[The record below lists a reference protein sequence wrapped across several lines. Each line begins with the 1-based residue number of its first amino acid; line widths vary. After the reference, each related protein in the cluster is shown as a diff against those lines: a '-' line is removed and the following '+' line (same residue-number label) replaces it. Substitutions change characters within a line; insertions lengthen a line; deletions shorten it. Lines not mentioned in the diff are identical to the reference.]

1 MKGAGMPHTEI
12 ELKPVDFI
20 TIGTIGPKGRRIF
33 HLQAGKGTQ
42 IVSLV
47 IEKEQAWA
55 LSEAVKELIDD
66 LDERYPNEVGMPSD
80 IDLAAID
87 MELREPIEPVFRVAQ
102 MGLGFDE
109 DNNMIVLVA
118 QELVATDQD
127 DEEADL
133 EVDEE
138 TESIEPGIVRMWC
151 DRTQMR
157 ALSLQAISMVQ
168 SGRADPRQ
176 NGRVIYYW
184 T

>member
-1 MKGAGMPHTEI
+1 MPHTEI

-20 TIGTIGPKGRRIF
+20 TVGTIGPKGRRIF

-66 LDERYPNEVGMPSD
+66 LDERYPIEAGMPGD
-80 IDLAAID
+80 ADLGAID
-87 MELREPIEPVFRVAQ
+87 MDLREPIEPVFRVAQ
-102 MGLGFDE
+102 MGLGYDE

-118 QELVATDQD
+118 QELVATDED
-127 DEEADL
+127 EDEDLEPELDEEA
-133 EVDEE
+133 
-138 TESIEPGIVRMWC
+138 IEPGIVRMWC
-151 DRTQMR
+151 DRRQMR
-157 ALSLQAISMVQ
+157 ALSMQAIASVQ

>member
-1 MKGAGMPHTEI
+1 MPHTEI

-20 TIGTIGPKGRRIF
+20 TVGTIGPKGKRVF
-33 HLQAGKGTQ
+33 HLQAGKGAQ

-55 LSEAVKELIDD
+55 LSEAVKELIED
-66 LDERYPNEVGMPSD
+66 LDERYPNEEGMTPD
-80 IDLAAID
+80 IDMAAID

-102 MGLGFDE
+102 MGLGYDE

-118 QELVATDQD
+118 QELVTTAE
-127 DEEADL
+127 DEDEDAEPDIDADS
-133 EVDEE
+133 V
-138 TESIEPGIVRMWC
+138 EPGIVRMWC
-151 DRTQMR
+151 DRRQMR
-157 ALSLQAISMVQ
+157 ALSLQAISIVQ